1 MPDPIRVLVVDD
13 LAFMRAALK
22 RSIEVDPRFKVIDTA
37 PDGQQG
43 VDKALKL
50 KPDVVTL
57 DVEMPV
63 MNGIEALK
71 ILVAKSTIP
80 VVMVSAVTDSGAK
93 ITMDALELGAVDFI
107 PKSKGAELIHEKLL
121 AAVAANPARR
131 GIALRQPRPAPPAKE
146 EPAAKPAGLARPSI
160 QTRPKTPEAP
170 ARTLQ
175 DRMPLQSRIQPQPH
189 HPPQP
194 PHPHPQD
201 RQRPQPDNG
210 HAPQPAPT
218 PAPGATT
225 AKRDISYI
233 RVPAKIVVIG
243 SSTGGPQALQEVIR
257 QLPAN
262 LPVPV
267 VIAQHMP
274 AQFTLALAKRLDEC
288 CPPKVVEARNGE
300 PLQRGTVYIG
310 PGGMHLRVTQN
321 EIRVDES
328 KGESLYKPSVDVL
341 AESVLNAFGKSV
353 LGVMLTGMGNDGAAE
368 FTKLHKA
375 GAYNIAQDQA
385 TCVVYGMPRAV
396 VEAGAADEI
405 LPVERIGLRIRS
417 AFGL

>member
-13 LAFMRAALK
+13 SAFMRAALK

-37 PDGQQG
+37 SDGQQG
-43 VDKALKL
+43 VDKALRL

-57 DVEMPV
+57 DVEMPI

-71 ILVAKSTIP
+71 VLVAKSTIP

-93 ITMDALELGAVDFI
+93 VTMDALELGAVDFI
-107 PKSKGAELIHEKLL
+107 PKAKGAELIHEKLM

-131 GIALRQPRPAPPAKE
+131 GISMRGAKPAPAPAPIPAKE
-146 EPAAKPAGLARPSI
+146 APKEDAKAKPQALARPSI
-160 QTRPKTPEAP
+160 QPRGRTPEPAPKTL
-170 ARTLQ
+170 R
-175 DRMPLQSRIQPQPH
+175 DRMPLQARQQPQ
-189 HPPQP
+189 
-194 PHPHPQD
+194 
-201 RQRPQPDNG
+201 
-210 HAPQPAPT
+210 APQERPHAQEPAPAAQPVSA
-218 PAPGATT
+218 PASA
-225 AKRDISYI
+225 AQKRDISYI

-267 VIAQHMP
+267 VVAQHMP

-341 AESVLNAFGKSV
+341 AESVLQAFGKSV

-368 FTKLHKA
+368 FTKLHKV
-375 GAYNIAQDQA
+375 GAYNVVQDQS

-417 AFGL
+417 AFGM

>member
-1 MPDPIRVLVVDD
+1 MPNLIRVLVVDD
-13 LAFMRAALK
+13 SAFMRGALK
-22 RSIEVDPRFKVIDTA
+22 RSIEADPRFKVIDTA
-37 PDGQQG
+37 SDGKQA
-43 VDKALKL
+43 VEKALRL

-71 ILVAKSTIP
+71 AIVSRSTIP

-131 GIALRQPRPAPPAKE
+131 GFAMRQQAKTLAKAQEEAQALAKAKFQPPAVSPSGLRARVQPQRRPGE
-146 EPAAKPAGLARPSI
+146 ELQGRPSLA
-160 QTRPKTPEAP
+160 AP
-170 ARTLQ
+170 AVR
-175 DRMPLQSRIQPQPH
+175 
-189 HPPQP
+189 
-194 PHPHPQD
+194 
-201 RQRPQPDNG
+201 
-210 HAPQPAPT
+210 
-218 PAPGATT
+218 
-225 AKRDISYI
+225 RDISYT

-243 SSTGGPQALQEVIR
+243 SSTGGPQALQEVIK
-257 QLPAN
+257 QLPPN

-274 AQFTLALAKRLDEC
+274 AQFTQALAKRLDEI
-288 CPPKVVEARNGE
+288 CPPKVVEARDGE
-300 PLQRGTVYIG
+300 PLVNGTVYIG

-321 EIRVDES
+321 ELKVAEG

-341 AESVLNAFGKSV
+341 AESALAAFGRNV
-353 LGVMLTGMGNDGAAE
+353 LGVMLTGMGNDGALE

-375 GAYNIAQDQA
+375 GAYNVVQDQA

-396 VEAGAADEI
+396 AEAGAADEI
-405 LPVERIGLRIRS
+405 LPVERIGARIRS
-417 AFGL
+417 AFGM